1 MEYIGNLFEGC
12 SIGRFKMELI
22 FKYNRSCTIHS
33 GIFTDNDNEKYR
45 IAVNLFIN
53 DNDEVEFEWQKVYY
67 DGRHNTW
74 NEITDED
81 ITAFER
87 MSVQSFLK
95 FIMETDEE

>member
-1 MEYIGNLFEGC
+1 MEHITNLFEGC
-12 SIGRFKMELI
+12 FIGRFKMDFV

-33 GIFTDNDNEKYR
+33 CIFTDDDNEKYR
-45 IAVNLFIN
+45 IAANLFIN

-81 ITAFER
+81 ITQFER
-87 MSVQSFLK
+87 MSVQTFLK

>member
-12 SIGRFKMELI
+12 SIGRFKMDFV

-53 DNDEVEFEWQKVYY
+53 DNNECEFEWQKVYY

>member
-12 SIGRFKMELI
+12 FIGRFKMDFV

-33 GIFTDNDNEKYR
+33 GIFTDDDNEKYR

-53 DNDEVEFEWQKVYY
+53 DNDEFEFEWQKVYY
-67 DGRHNTW
+67 DGRHDTW

-81 ITAFER
+81 ITPFER

>member
-1 MEYIGNLFEGC
+1 MERITNLFEGC
-12 SIGRFKMELI
+12 FIGRFKMDFV

-33 GIFTDNDNEKYR
+33 SVFTDNDNEKYR
-45 IAVNLFIN
+45 IGVNLFIN

-81 ITAFER
+81 ITPFER
-87 MSVQSFLK
+87 MSVQLFLK

>member
-12 SIGRFKMELI
+12 SIGRFKMELV
-22 FKYNRSCTIHS
+22 FKYKRSCTIHS
-33 GIFTDNDNEKYR
+33 DIFTDNDNDEYR

-53 DNDEVEFEWQKVYY
+53 DNNEIEFEWQKIYY
-67 DGRHNTW
+67 FGMLTTY

>member
-33 GIFTDNDNEKYR
+33 GIFTDNDNEKDR

-53 DNDEVEFEWQKVYY
+53 DNNEIEFEWQKIYY
-67 DGRHNTW
+67 FGMHTTY

-81 ITAFER
+81 ITPFER
-87 MSVQSFLK
+87 MSV
-95 FIMETDEE
+95 